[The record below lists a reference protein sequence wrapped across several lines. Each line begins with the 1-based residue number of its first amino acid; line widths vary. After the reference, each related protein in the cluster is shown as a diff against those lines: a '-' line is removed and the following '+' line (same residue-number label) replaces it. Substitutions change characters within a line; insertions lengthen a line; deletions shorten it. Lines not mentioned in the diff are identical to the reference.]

1 MPNLDPGK
9 ILVTGASGQL
19 GRKLVPRLIEA
30 GYAVRAHYRSKE
42 KADCWKPPGAEAI
55 FGDLL
60 EPGWLDDAVTGCD
73 CVIHCAAL
81 VSMRPGRKVLAY
93 RINVEGTSAVIEA
106 CKINNVKKLIYVS
119 SIVTVGASENGQSID
134 ETARF
139 NLENTGIPYIDTKRE
154 AERIVLESNRQG
166 LETVVVNPPIM
177 ISPPDRELT
186 DKDLRKIPKQIPF
199 YFDFGINLVST
210 HDVISGIISAIRN
223 GAPGERYLLTGEN
236 VDPDMAFTLGRKY
249 LGIRKPFIKLPYAA
263 IYLIALAVELR
274 AKWKNKRPKFH
285 RGLARMT
292 RYRFV
297 YSNEKAG
304 RELGF
309 KPASIESVIAEIVKN
324 IFARSGKL
332 TTRPGEFPN

>member
-1 MPNLDPGK
+1 MPSLDPEK

-19 GRKLVPRLIEA
+19 GRKLVPRLMEA
-30 GYAVRAHYRSKE
+30 GYAVRAHYRSQD
-42 KADCWKPPGAEAI
+42 KADRWKSPGAEAV
-55 FGDLL
+55 FGDIL
-60 EPGWLDDAVTGCD
+60 EPYWINDAAKRCD
-73 CVIHCAAL
+73 YVIHCAAL
-81 VSMRPGRKVLAY
+81 VSMRSGRKELAY
-93 RINVEGTSAVIEA
+93 KINVEGTRAVIEA

-119 SIVTVGASENGQSID
+119 SIVTIGASENGHPID
-134 ETARF
+134 ESARF

-154 AERIVLESNRQG
+154 AERIVLESNGQS

-186 DKDLRKIPKQIPF
+186 EKDLRKIPKRIPF
-199 YFDFGINLVST
+199 YFDFGISLVST

-223 GAPGERYLLTGEN
+223 GVPGERYLLTGEN
-236 VDPDMAFTLGRKY
+236 VDPDMAFDLGRKY
-249 LGIRKPFIKLPYAA
+249 LGIKKPFIRLPYAA

-274 AKWKNKRPKFH
+274 AKLKNKRPKFH

-292 RYRFV
+292 KYRFV

-309 KPASIESVIAEIVKN
+309 KPDSIESVIKEIVKN
-324 IFARSGKL
+324 IPRL
-332 TTRPGEFPN
+332 P